1 MNGAMAPPTP
11 SMSRIRRD
19 QGNSSRQR
27 LGAVRDQGRASSA
40 SPISGEISYG
50 ERWQKTQRPINIF
63 SMNQYRLAP
72 PLTFSYRVV
81 SSSCSF
87 LLLSIAADERVVT
100 DSVSAGNLSGQWQ
113 DVIEIS
119 GGST

>member
-1 MNGAMAPPTP
+1 
-11 SMSRIRRD
+11 
-19 QGNSSRQR
+19 
-27 LGAVRDQGRASSA
+27 LV
-40 SPISGEISYG
+40 
-50 ERWQKTQRPINIF
+50 KTQQPINIF
-63 SMNQYRLAP
+63 SKNQYRLAP
-72 PLTFSYRVV
+72 PLTTSYRVV

-100 DSVSAGNLSGQWQ
+100 DFVSAGNLSGQWQ